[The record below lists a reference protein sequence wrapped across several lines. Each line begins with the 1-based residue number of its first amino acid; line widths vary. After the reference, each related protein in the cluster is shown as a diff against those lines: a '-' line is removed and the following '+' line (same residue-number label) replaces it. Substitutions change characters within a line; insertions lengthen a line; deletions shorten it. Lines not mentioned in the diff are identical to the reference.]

1 MYVSPLNRSL
11 LQGHPEALGS
21 VQIEHVTP
29 KRDGFTHQKIGDCPI
44 QHLNQYPYMHIY
56 IYIRMCIYIC
66 RERGAINIGAM
77 YIYLHICV
85 HLHIYSN
92 MYTLIYI
99 YI

>member
-44 QHLNQYPYMHIY
+44 QHLNQYPYVYRYIYREREGYKYRSDVYIPTYLCAFTHIY
-56 IYIRMCIYIC
+56 IYTVY
-66 RERGAINIGAM
+66 INIVTC
-77 YIYLHICV
+77 IH
-85 HLHIYSN
+85 
-92 MYTLIYI
+92 
-99 YI
+99 

>member
-29 KRDGFTHQKIGDCPI
+29 KRDGFTRQKIGDCPI
-44 QHLNQYPYMHIY
+44 QIYAHIY
-56 IYIRMCIYIC
+56 IYIRMCVYIYVE
-66 RERGAINIGAM
+66 RERAINIGAM